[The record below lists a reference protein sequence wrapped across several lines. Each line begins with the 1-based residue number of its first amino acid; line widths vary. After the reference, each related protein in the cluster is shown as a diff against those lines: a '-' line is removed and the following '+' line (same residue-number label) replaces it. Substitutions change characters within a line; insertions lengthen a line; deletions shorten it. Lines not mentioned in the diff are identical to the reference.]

1 MLQSCGPMAPSH
13 RIHHL
18 ENGYNHQTSHFLLN
32 NLQIASQRFYGGEG
46 VHFLRGLS
54 IRVAGAS
61 EDL

>member
-18 ENGYNHQTSHFLLN
+18 ESRYNIQTSHFLLN
-32 NLQIASQRFYGGEG
+32 NLQIASQRFYAGEG
-46 VHFLRGLS
+46 VHFLCGLS
-54 IRVAGAS
+54 IRVVGAS